1 VTAATTQAP
10 PALALADT
18 GAPILSI
25 QGVKTYYGNIIALRG
40 VDIEVREGQIVTL
53 IGANGAGKS
62 TLMMTIFGN
71 PRAREGR
78 VIYDGRDI
86 TDLPTHEIARLRIA
100 QSPEGRRIFSRM
112 TVLENLQMG
121 AQISGDRHFAEDL
134 AYIFDL
140 FPRLKERQHQ
150 RGGTL
155 SGGEQ
160 QMLAIAR
167 ALMSRPRL
175 LLLDEPSLGLAPL
188 VARQIFE
195 IIGELNRQTGLSV
208 LLVEQ
213 NAFHALKLA
222 HRGYVL
228 VNGEIAMSGTGR
240 ELLARPEIR
249 AAYLEGGPKEAA
261 P

>member
-1 VTAATTQAP
+1 MSAQAARPAATAA
-10 PALALADT
+10 PARPLLAVR
-18 GAPILSI
+18 
-25 QGVKTYYGNIIALRG
+25 GVRTFYGNIIALRG
-40 VDIEVREGQIVTL
+40 VDIEVNEGEIVTL

-71 PRAREGR
+71 PRASEGR

-86 TDLPTHEIARLRIA
+86 TDFPTHEIARLKIA

-121 AQISGDRHFAEDL
+121 AQVAGERHFSEDL
-134 AYIFDL
+134 AYVFDL
-140 FPRLKERQHQ
+140 FPRMRERQHQ

-175 LLLDEPSLGLAPL
+175 LMLDEPSLGLAPL

-195 IIGELNRQTGLSV
+195 IIGELNRQTGLTV

-222 HRGYVL
+222 HRAYVL
-228 VNGEIAMSGTGR
+228 VNGEIAMSGTGQ
-240 ELLARPEIR
+240 ELLARPEVR
-249 AAYLEGGPKEAA
+249 AAYLEGGRSEAR

>member
-1 VTAATTQAP
+1 MTAP
-10 PALALADT
+10 L
-18 GAPILSI
+18 LSI
-25 QGVKTYYGNIIALRG
+25 RGVKTFYGRVMALKG
-40 VDIEVREGQIVTL
+40 VDLDVNEGEIVTL

-71 PRAREGR
+71 PRAREGH
-78 VIYDGRDI
+78 ILFEGRDI
-86 TDLPTHEIARLRIA
+86 TRLPTHEIAKLRIA
-100 QSPEGRRIFSRM
+100 QSPEGRRIFARM

-121 AQISGDRHFAEDL
+121 ASIDDLKHFNDDL
-134 AYIFDL
+134 ERVFVL
-140 FPRLKERQHQ
+140 FPRLKERIKQ

-188 VARQIFE
+188 LVRQIFNA
-195 IIGELNRQTGLSV
+195 IRTLNTQEKLTV
-208 LLVEQ
+208 FLVEQ

-222 HRGYVL
+222 HRGYVM
-228 VNGEIAMSGTGR
+228 VNGLITLSGTGQ
-240 ELLARPEIR
+240 ELLQRPEVK
-249 AAYLEGGPKEAA
+249 AAYLEGGRH
-261 P
+261 